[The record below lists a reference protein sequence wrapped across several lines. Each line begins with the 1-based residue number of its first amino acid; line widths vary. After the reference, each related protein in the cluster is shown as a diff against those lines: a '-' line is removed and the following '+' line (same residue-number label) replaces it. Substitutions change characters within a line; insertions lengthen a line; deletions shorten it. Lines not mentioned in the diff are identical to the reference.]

1 LKGHTLSD
9 TFLAPPTADSAE
21 LHATFE
27 PIFAR
32 VAAGSAER
40 ENGRVLPHEQVRL
53 VTDAGFGR
61 VRIPVERGGFGASLQ
76 QTFELLAD
84 LGAADPNVAHVFR
97 NHLAFVED
105 RLGAEATVANEAWIE
120 RFLAGE
126 FVGGGWT
133 EAGNGTL
140 DDLKTF
146 VTEEDGGWEVTGA
159 KFYATGSLYADWL
172 DVLGQGPD
180 GAPLTALVRVDQP
193 GVTVID
199 DWTGFGQRATG
210 SGSANYERAKAD
222 RDNVIPLGERSPY
235 LAHFYQ
241 EAMLSALAGIVAATQ
256 RDGIAALKQRKRA
269 YQHAV
274 TQTLTEDP
282 QLLQVI
288 GRLSALGFGA
298 RAALSASAATLD
310 RVAEARLAGADETAL
325 KRELT
330 DSNVAI
336 AQAQVVIIDHALEAS
351 TIVFDALGASGVSER
366 LRLDRH
372 WRNARTLASHNPR
385 VYKERLLGDWVVN
398 GNDPL
403 DAYGVGSVAAAPAG
417 SASLYASQ
425 S

>member
-1 LKGHTLSD
+1 MPD
-9 TFLAPPTADSAE
+9 TFLAPPTADTAE
-21 LHATFE
+21 LHALFD
-27 PIFAR
+27 PVFAT
-32 VAAGSAER
+32 VAEGSAER

-53 VTDAGFGR
+53 VTTSGFGR
-61 VRIPVERGGFGASLQ
+61 VRIPVEHGGYGASLR

-105 RLGAEATVANEAWIE
+105 RLNAEVTPASERWIE

-133 EAGNGTL
+133 EANNGTL

-146 VTEEDGGWEVTGA
+146 ISEDDDGWQVTGA

-180 GAPLTALVRVDQP
+180 GQPLTALVRVDQP
-193 GVTVID
+193 GVTVVD
-199 DWTGFGQRATG
+199 DWTGFGQRVTG
-210 SGSANYERAKAD
+210 SGSANYERARID
-222 RDNVIPLGERSPY
+222 DDNVIPLGDRAPY

-241 EAMLSALAGIVAATQ
+241 EAMLSALAGIAAALR
-256 RDGIAALKQRKRA
+256 RDGIAALRSRGRA
-269 YQHAV
+269 YKHAV
-274 TQTLTEDP
+274 TDQITEDP

-288 GRLSALGFGA
+288 GRISALGYGA
-298 RAALSASAATLD
+298 RAALSASAESLD
-310 RVAEARLAGADETAL
+310 RVVALRLAGAGEHELKAAL
-325 KRELT
+325 A
-330 DSNVAI
+330 DSNVEI
-336 AQAQVVIIDHALEAS
+336 SEAQVAIIDQVLEAA

-385 VYKERLLGDWVVN
+385 VYKERLLGDWYVN
-398 GNDPL
+398 GRDPQ
-403 DAYGVGSVAAAPAG
+403 DAYGLGGGESG
-417 SASLYASQ
+417 SAQGSARLHASQ
-425 S
+425 A